1 MSRRKQQ
8 ARGGN
13 RLFIRIGFAQMLEF
27 RFLFTVKIRGGGD
40 KDSGKGESKH
50 LHDNM
55 LDYCDKSHYR
65 IYLKLRMEI
74 AVSKTCGDLTRCTVS
89 SPTSLKRM
97 SPFGGPAGSRLLAGV
112 QLPELG
118 VVDRGEVLVDREHEL
133 PGPGRRV
140 AGSLLLSRQAGRMLL
155 FPSEDDGPDVT
166 VKEPCDDWL
175 VLTLRAW
182 KDVSRLEY
190 LFTGGHIRQQL
201 IVYSTTEYG
210 EKGFLVDCPHHAE
223 VVRLLL
229 LAQRDTKDACAP

>member
-1 MSRRKQQ
+1 MH
-8 ARGGN
+8 
-13 RLFIRIGFAQMLEF
+13 RLVPHQLEADEP
-27 RFLFTVKIRGGGD
+27 V
-40 KDSGKGESKH
+40 
-50 LHDNM
+50 
-55 LDYCDKSHYR
+55 
-65 IYLKLRMEI
+65 
-74 AVSKTCGDLTRCTVS
+74 
-89 SPTSLKRM
+89 
-97 SPFGGPAGSRLLAGV
+97 GGPAGSRLLAGV

-229 LAQRDTKDACAP
+229 LAQRDIKDAFAPCAVALVHVVDTSLEIQDLLVAGHNLVLEVLVLR

>member
-1 MSRRKQQ
+1 MH
-8 ARGGN
+8 
-13 RLFIRIGFAQMLEF
+13 RLVPHQLEADEP
-27 RFLFTVKIRGGGD
+27 V
-40 KDSGKGESKH
+40 
-50 LHDNM
+50 
-55 LDYCDKSHYR
+55 
-65 IYLKLRMEI
+65 
-74 AVSKTCGDLTRCTVS
+74 
-89 SPTSLKRM
+89 
-97 SPFGGPAGSRLLAGV
+97 GGPAGSRLLAGV

-229 LAQRDTKDACAP
+229 LAQRDIKDACAPCAVALVHVVDTSLEIQDLLVAGHNLVLEVLVLRCQPPDQGLQAVHPLVVALDGGGESLELLGHVRNRLLHDLSRRLLWLRRH